1 MSMAK
6 FRKVKNNRKNSPTKG
21 MIYGR
26 AVVNSV
32 VHTSA
37 IAKKITERCTV
48 TEPDILA
55 VINALMTEI
64 SANIAEGNKVVL
76 DNFGSFKLGIRT
88 SPAVSAKKF
97 TQANIKAMYIIYS
110 PYSVMDQGKR
120 VKPMLSG
127 IKMEEMTEYNGIEDE
142 NDGGGTPG
150 GTPGGTSGGTT
161 SGGTSGGGSGKDN
174 TGDTSGGTDKDN
186 PSGGNTESGGTGK
199 DNTGSGEDGGRDNVD
214 L

>member
-6 FRKVKNNRKNSPTKG
+6 FRKVKNNRKNSPTRG

-26 AVVNSV
+26 AVVNRV

-37 IAKKITERCTV
+37 IAKNITERCTV

-97 TQANIKAMYIIYS
+97 TSANIKAMYIIYS

-127 IKMEEMTEYNGIEDE
+127 IKMEEMTEYNGIEDKE
-142 NDGGGTPG
+142 NG
-150 GTPGGTSGGTT
+150 GGTSGGSS

-186 PSGGNTESGGTGK
+186 PSGGNTESGGTG
-199 DNTGSGEDGGRDNVD
+199 DGEGGGGDNVNF
-214 L
+214 

>member
-6 FRKVKNNRKNSPTKG
+6 FRKVKNNRKNSPTRG

-26 AVVNSV
+26 AVVNRV

-37 IAKKITERCTV
+37 IAKNITERCTV

-97 TQANIKAMYIIYS
+97 TSANIKAMYIIYS

-127 IKMEEMTEYNGIEDE
+127 IKMEEMTEYNGIEDKE
-142 NDGGGTPG
+142 NG
-150 GTPGGTSGGTT
+150 GGTSGGTD
-161 SGGTSGGGSGKDN
+161 KDN

-186 PSGGNTESGGTGK
+186 PSGGNTPSGGTGK
-199 DNTGSGEDGGRDNVD
+199 DNTGDGEGGGDDNVS

>member
-1 MSMAK
+1 MAK

-26 AVVNSV
+26 AVVNRV

-88 SPAVSAKKF
+88 SPAVNAKKF
-97 TQANIKAMYIIYS
+97 TSANIKGMYIIYS

-142 NDGGGTPG
+142 ENAGGTTG
-150 GTPGGTSGGTT
+150 GGTSGGTSGET
-161 SGGTSGGGSGKDN
+161 SGGTSGGTSGDN
-174 TGDTSGGTDKDN
+174 TQTGG
-186 PSGGNTESGGTGK
+186 SGNTESGGTG
-199 DNTGSGEDGGRDNVD
+199 DGQGSGSTDVD

>member
-1 MSMAK
+1 MAK
-6 FRKVKNNRKNSPTKG
+6 FRKVKNNRKNSPTRG

-26 AVVNSV
+26 AVVNRV

-76 DNFGSFKLGIRT
+76 DEFGSFKLGIRT
-88 SPAVSAKKF
+88 SPAVNAKKF
-97 TQANIKAMYIIYS
+97 TSANIKNMYVIYT
-110 PYSVMDQGKR
+110 PYTFMDHGKR

-142 NDGGGTPG
+142 EDG
-150 GTPGGTSGGTT
+150 GGTSGGTT
-161 SGGTSGGGSGKDN
+161 GGGTSGGTSGE
-174 TGDTSGGTDKDN
+174 TSGGTSGDN
-186 PSGGNTESGGTGK
+186 TQTGGSGNTESGGTG
-199 DNTGSGEDGGRDNVD
+199 DGQGSGSTDVD

>member
-6 FRKVKNNRKNSPTKG
+6 FRKVKNNRKNSPTRG

-26 AVVNSV
+26 AVVNRV

-37 IAKKITERCTV
+37 IAKNITERCTV

-97 TQANIKAMYIIYS
+97 TSANIKAMYIIYS

-127 IKMEEMTEYNGIEDE
+127 IKMEEMTEYNGIEDKE
-142 NDGGGTPG
+142 ND
-150 GTPGGTSGGTT
+150 GGTSGGTD
-161 SGGTSGGGSGKDN
+161 KDN

-186 PSGGNTESGGTGK
+186 PSGGNTPSGDTGK
-199 DNTGSGEDGGRDNVD
+199 DNTGDGEGGGGDNVNF
-214 L
+214 

>member
-26 AVVNSV
+26 AVVNKV
-32 VHTSA
+32 VHTRA

-64 SANIAEGNKVVL
+64 SANIADGNKVVL
-76 DNFGSFKLGIRT
+76 DEFGSFKLGIRT
-88 SPAVSAKKF
+88 SPAVNAKKF
-97 TQANIKAMYIIYS
+97 TSANIKNMYVIYS
-110 PYSVMDQGKR
+110 PYTVMDQGKR

-142 NDGGGTPG
+142 ENAGGTTG
-150 GTPGGTSGGTT
+150 GGTSGET
-161 SGGTSGGGSGKDN
+161 SGGTSGGTGDGQGSG
-174 TGDTSGGTDKDN
+174 STD
-186 PSGGNTESGGTGK
+186 
-199 DNTGSGEDGGRDNVD
+199 VD

>member
-6 FRKVKNNRKNSPTKG
+6 FRKVKNNRKNSPTRG

-26 AVVNSV
+26 AVVNRV

-64 SANIAEGNKVVL
+64 SANISEGNKVVL

-88 SPAVSAKKF
+88 SPAESAKKF
-97 TQANIKAMYIIYS
+97 TSANIKAMYIIYS

-127 IKMEEMTEYNGIEDE
+127 IKMEEMTEYNGIEDKE
-142 NDGGGTPG
+142 NGGG
-150 GTPGGTSGGTT
+150 T
-161 SGGTSGGGSGKDN
+161 SGGTSGGGTSGGTDKDN
-174 TGDTSGGTDKDN
+174 TGDTSGKDN
-186 PSGGNTESGGTGK
+186 PSGGNTPSGDTGK
-199 DNTGSGEDGGRDNVD
+199 DNTGDGEGGGGDNVNF
-214 L
+214 

>member
-6 FRKVKNNRKNSPTKG
+6 FRKVKNNRKNSPTRG

-26 AVVNSV
+26 AVVNRV

-55 VINALMTEI
+55 VINAMMTEI
-64 SANIAEGNKVVL
+64 SANISEGNKVVL

-127 IKMEEMTEYNGIEDE
+127 IKMEEMTEYNGIEDKE
-142 NDGGGTPG
+142 NGGG
-150 GTPGGTSGGTT
+150 T
-161 SGGTSGGGSGKDN
+161 SGGTSGGGTSGGTDKDN
-174 TGDTSGGTDKDN
+174 TGDTSGKDN
-186 PSGGNTESGGTGK
+186 PSGGNTPSGDTGK
-199 DNTGSGEDGGRDNVD
+199 DNTGDGEDGGGDNVNF
-214 L
+214 

>member
-6 FRKVKNNRKNSPTKG
+6 FRKVKNNRKNSPTRG

-26 AVVNSV
+26 AVVNRV

-64 SANIAEGNKVVL
+64 SANISEGNKVVL

-97 TQANIKAMYIIYS
+97 TSANIKAMYIIYS

-142 NDGGGTPG
+142 ENGGGTTG
-150 GTPGGTSGGTT
+150 GGTSGET
-161 SGGTSGGGSGKDN
+161 SGGTSGGTSGDN
-174 TGDTSGGTDKDN
+174 TQTGG
-186 PSGGNTESGGTGK
+186 SGNTESGGTG
-199 DNTGSGEDGGRDNVD
+199 DGQGSGSTDVD

>member
-1 MSMAK
+1 MAK
-6 FRKVKNNRKNSPTKG
+6 FRKVKNNRKNSPTRG

-26 AVVNSV
+26 AVVNRV

-76 DNFGSFKLGIRT
+76 DEFGSFKLGIRT

-97 TQANIKAMYIIYS
+97 TSANIKNMYVIYS
-110 PYSVMDQGKR
+110 PYTVMDQGKR

-142 NDGGGTPG
+142 ENAGGTTG
-150 GTPGGTSGGTT
+150 GGTSGET
-161 SGGTSGGGSGKDN
+161 SGGTSGGTSGDN
-174 TGDTSGGTDKDN
+174 TQTGG
-186 PSGGNTESGGTGK
+186 SGNTESGGTG
-199 DNTGSGEDGGRDNVD
+199 DGQGSGSTDVD

>member
-6 FRKVKNNRKNSPTKG
+6 FRKVKNNRKNSPTRG

-26 AVVNSV
+26 AVVNRV

-76 DNFGSFKLGIRT
+76 DEFGSFKLGIRT
-88 SPAVSAKKF
+88 SPAVNAKKF
-97 TQANIKAMYIIYS
+97 TSANIKNMYVIYS

-127 IKMEEMTEYNGIEDE
+127 IKMEEMTEYNGLDSGS
-142 NDGGGTPG
+142 DGG
-150 GTPGGTSGGTT
+150 SD
-161 SGGTSGGGSGKDN
+161 GTSGGGSDGGGN
-174 TGDTSGGTDKDN
+174 SGGSSTGDNKDTGGSGDNKD
-186 PSGGNTESGGTGK
+186 
-199 DNTGSGEDGGRDNVD
+199 TGSSGDNEHIV

>member
-6 FRKVKNNRKNSPTKG
+6 FRKVKNNRKNSPTRG

-26 AVVNSV
+26 AVVNRV

-64 SANIAEGNKVVL
+64 SANISEGNKVVL

-97 TQANIKAMYIIYS
+97 TSANIKNMYVIYS
-110 PYSVMDQGKR
+110 PYTVMDQGKR

-127 IKMEEMTEYNGIEDE
+127 IKMEEMTEYNGIEDKE
-142 NDGGGTPG
+142 NGGG
-150 GTPGGTSGGTT
+150 T
-161 SGGTSGGGSGKDN
+161 SGGTSGGG
-174 TGDTSGGTDKDN
+174 TSGGTDKDN
-186 PSGGNTESGGTGK
+186 TGDTSDKDNPGGGNTPSGDTGK
-199 DNTGSGEDGGRDNVD
+199 DNTGDGEGGGGDNVNF
-214 L
+214 

>member
-1 MSMAK
+1 MAK
-6 FRKVKNNRKNSPTKG
+6 FRKVKNNRKNSPTRG

-26 AVVNSV
+26 AVVNRV

-64 SANIAEGNKVVL
+64 SANISEGNKVVL

-142 NDGGGTPG
+142 ENGGGTTG
-150 GTPGGTSGGTT
+150 GVTSGET
-161 SGGTSGGGSGKDN
+161 SGGTSGGTSGDN
-174 TGDTSGGTDKDN
+174 TQTGG
-186 PSGGNTESGGTGK
+186 SGNTESGGTG
-199 DNTGSGEDGGRDNVD
+199 DGQGSGSTDVD

>member
-1 MSMAK
+1 MAK
-6 FRKVKNNRKNSPTKG
+6 FRKVKNNRKNSPTRG

-26 AVVNSV
+26 AVVNRV

-37 IAKKITERCTV
+37 IAKNITERCTV

-97 TQANIKAMYIIYS
+97 TSANIKAMYIIYS

-127 IKMEEMTEYNGIEDE
+127 IKMEEMTEYNGIEDKE
-142 NDGGGTPG
+142 NG
-150 GTPGGTSGGTT
+150 GGTSGGT
-161 SGGTSGGGSGKDN
+161 SGGGTSGGGSGKDN

-186 PSGGNTESGGTGK
+186 PSGGNTPSGDTGK
-199 DNTGSGEDGGRDNVD
+199 DNTGDGEGSGGDNVNF
-214 L
+214 

>member
-6 FRKVKNNRKNSPTKG
+6 FRKVKNNRKNSPTRG

-26 AVVNSV
+26 AVVNKV

-64 SANIAEGNKVVL
+64 SANIADGNKVVL
-76 DNFGSFKLGIRT
+76 DEFGSFKLGIRT
-88 SPAVSAKKF
+88 SPAESAKKF
-97 TQANIKAMYIIYS
+97 TSANIKNMYVIYS
-110 PYSVMDQGKR
+110 PYTVMDQGKR

-127 IKMEEMTEYNGIEDE
+127 IKMEELTEYNGIEDE
-142 NDGGGTPG
+142 ENGGG
-150 GTPGGTSGGTT
+150 T
-161 SGGTSGGGSGKDN
+161 SGGTSGGGTDKDN

-186 PSGGNTESGGTGK
+186 PSGGNTPSGGTGK
-199 DNTGSGEDGGRDNVD
+199 DNTGDGEGGGDDNVS

>member
-6 FRKVKNNRKNSPTKG
+6 FRKVKNNRKNSPTRG

-26 AVVNSV
+26 AVVNRV

-37 IAKKITERCTV
+37 IAKNITERCTV

-97 TQANIKAMYIIYS
+97 TSANIKAMYIIYS

-127 IKMEEMTEYNGIEDE
+127 IKMEEMTEYNGIEDKE
-142 NDGGGTPG
+142 NGGGTSGG
-150 GTPGGTSGGTT
+150 GTSGGGTSGGGTSGGTD
-161 SGGTSGGGSGKDN
+161 KDN
-174 TGDTSGGTDKDN
+174 TGDTSGSTDKDN
-186 PSGGNTESGGTGK
+186 PSGGNTPSGGTG
-199 DNTGSGEDGGRDNVD
+199 DGEGSGGDNVNF
-214 L
+214 

>member
-6 FRKVKNNRKNSPTKG
+6 FRKVKNNRKNSPTRG

-26 AVVNSV
+26 AVVNRV

-64 SANIAEGNKVVL
+64 SANISEGNKVVL

-97 TQANIKAMYIIYS
+97 TSANIKAMYIIYS

-127 IKMEEMTEYNGIEDE
+127 IKMEEMTEYNGIEDKE
-142 NDGGGTPG
+142 NGGG
-150 GTPGGTSGGTT
+150 T
-161 SGGTSGGGSGKDN
+161 SGGTSGGG
-174 TGDTSGGTDKDN
+174 TSGGTDKDN
-186 PSGGNTESGGTGK
+186 TGDTSDKDNPGGGNTPSGDTGK
-199 DNTGSGEDGGRDNVD
+199 DNTGDGEGGGGDNVNF
-214 L
+214 

>member
-6 FRKVKNNRKNSPTKG
+6 FRKVKNNRKNSPTRG

-26 AVVNSV
+26 AVVNRV

-76 DNFGSFKLGIRT
+76 DEFGSFKLGSRT
-88 SPAVSAKKF
+88 SPAVNAKKF
-97 TQANIKAMYIIYS
+97 TSANIKNMYVIYS
-110 PYSVMDQGKR
+110 PYTVMDQGKR

-142 NDGGGTPG
+142 ENSGGTTG
-150 GTPGGTSGGTT
+150 GGTSGGTSGET
-161 SGGTSGGGSGKDN
+161 SGGTSGGTSGDN
-174 TGDTSGGTDKDN
+174 TQTGG
-186 PSGGNTESGGTGK
+186 SGNTESGGTG
-199 DNTGSGEDGGRDNVD
+199 DGQGSGSTDVD

>member
-26 AVVNSV
+26 AVVNRV

-76 DNFGSFKLGIRT
+76 DEFGSFKLGIRT
-88 SPAVSAKKF
+88 SPAVNAKKF
-97 TQANIKAMYIIYS
+97 TSANIKNMYVIYS

-127 IKMEEMTEYNGIEDE
+127 IKMEELIEYNGIEDE
-142 NDGGGTPG
+142 EDSGGTP
-150 GTPGGTSGGTT
+150 GGTT
-161 SGGTSGGGSGKDN
+161 SGGTSGGTDKDN

-186 PSGGNTESGGTGK
+186 PSGGNTESGGTG
-199 DNTGSGEDGGRDNVD
+199 DGQGSGSTDVD

>member
-6 FRKVKNNRKNSPTKG
+6 FRKVKNNRKNSPTRG

-26 AVVNSV
+26 AVVNRV

-64 SANIAEGNKVVL
+64 SANISEGNKVVL

-88 SPAVSAKKF
+88 SPAESAKKF
-97 TQANIKAMYIIYS
+97 TSANIKNMYVIYS
-110 PYSVMDQGKR
+110 PYTVMDQGKR

-127 IKMEEMTEYNGIEDE
+127 IKMEELTEYNGIEDKE
-142 NDGGGTPG
+142 NG
-150 GTPGGTSGGTT
+150 GGTSGR
-161 SGGTSGGGSGKDN
+161 TSGGGTDKDN

-186 PSGGNTESGGTGK
+186 PSGGNTPSGGTGK
-199 DNTGSGEDGGRDNVD
+199 DNTGDGEGGGDDNVS

>member
-6 FRKVKNNRKNSPTKG
+6 FRKVKNNRKNSPTRG

-26 AVVNSV
+26 AVVNRV

-37 IAKKITERCTV
+37 IAKNITERCTV

-110 PYSVMDQGKR
+110 PYTVMDQGKR

-127 IKMEEMTEYNGIEDE
+127 IKMEEMTEYNGIEDKE
-142 NDGGGTPG
+142 NGGGTSGG
-150 GTPGGTSGGTT
+150 GTSGGGTSGGTD
-161 SGGTSGGGSGKDN
+161 KDN

-186 PSGGNTESGGTGK
+186 PGGGNTPSGDTGK
-199 DNTGSGEDGGRDNVD
+199 DNTGDGEGGGGDNVNF
-214 L
+214 

>member
-1 MSMAK
+1 MAK

-26 AVVNSV
+26 AVVNRV

-76 DNFGSFKLGIRT
+76 DEFGSFKLGIRT
-88 SPAVSAKKF
+88 SPAVNAKKF
-97 TQANIKAMYIIYS
+97 TSANIKNMYVIYT
-110 PYSVMDQGKR
+110 PYTFMDHGKR

-142 NDGGGTPG
+142 ENGGGTTG
-150 GTPGGTSGGTT
+150 GGTSGGTSGET
-161 SGGTSGGGSGKDN
+161 SGGTSGGNTQTGGS
-174 TGDTSGGTDKDN
+174 
-186 PSGGNTESGGTGK
+186 GNTESGGTG
-199 DNTGSGEDGGRDNVD
+199 DGQGSGSTDVD

>member
-6 FRKVKNNRKNSPTKG
+6 FRKVKNNRKNSPTRG

-26 AVVNSV
+26 AVVNRV

-64 SANIAEGNKVVL
+64 SANISEGNKVVL

-127 IKMEEMTEYNGIEDE
+127 IKMEEMTEYNGIEDKE
-142 NDGGGTPG
+142 NGGG
-150 GTPGGTSGGTT
+150 T
-161 SGGTSGGGSGKDN
+161 SGGTSGGGTSGGTDKDN
-174 TGDTSGGTDKDN
+174 IGDTSGGTDKDN
-186 PSGGNTESGGTGK
+186 PSSGNTPSGGTGK
-199 DNTGSGEDGGRDNVD
+199 DNTGDGEGGGGDNVNF
-214 L
+214 

>member
-6 FRKVKNNRKNSPTKG
+6 FRKVKNNRKNSPTRG

-26 AVVNSV
+26 AVVNRV

-76 DNFGSFKLGIRT
+76 DEFGSFKLGIRT
-88 SPAVSAKKF
+88 SPAVNAKKF
-97 TQANIKAMYIIYS
+97 TSANIKNMYVIYS

-142 NDGGGTPG
+142 ENGGGTTG
-150 GTPGGTSGGTT
+150 GGTSGET
-161 SGGTSGGGSGKDN
+161 SGGTSGGTSGDN
-174 TGDTSGGTDKDN
+174 TQTGG
-186 PSGGNTESGGTGK
+186 SGNTEGGGSNTDQTGGEGQGSESGG
-199 DNTGSGEDGGRDNVD
+199 DGNMG
-214 L
+214 

>member
-127 IKMEEMTEYNGIEDE
+127 IKMEELTEYNGIEDE
-142 NDGGGTPG
+142 NDGG

-161 SGGTSGGGSGKDN
+161 SGGTSGGGTGKDN

>member
-1 MSMAK
+1 MAK
-6 FRKVKNNRKNSPTKG
+6 FRKVKNNRKNSPTRG

-26 AVVNSV
+26 AVVNRV

-37 IAKKITERCTV
+37 IAKNITERCTV

-97 TQANIKAMYIIYS
+97 TSANIKAMYIIYS

-127 IKMEEMTEYNGIEDE
+127 IKMEEMTEYNGIEDKE
-142 NDGGGTPG
+142 NGGG
-150 GTPGGTSGGTT
+150 T
-161 SGGTSGGGSGKDN
+161 SGGTSGGTDKDN

-186 PSGGNTESGGTGK
+186 PSGGNTPSGDTGK
-199 DNTGSGEDGGRDNVD
+199 DNTGDGEGGGGDNVNF
-214 L
+214 

>member
-26 AVVNSV
+26 AVVNRV

-76 DNFGSFKLGIRT
+76 DEFGSFKLGIRT
-88 SPAVSAKKF
+88 SPAVNAKKF
-97 TQANIKAMYIIYS
+97 TSANIKAMYIIYS

-142 NDGGGTPG
+142 ENGGGTTGG
-150 GTPGGTSGGTT
+150 GTSGETSGGTSGGTT
-161 SGGTSGGGSGKDN
+161 GGGTSSDN
-174 TGDTSGGTDKDN
+174 TQTGGT
-186 PSGGNTESGGTGK
+186 GNTESGGTG
-199 DNTGSGEDGGRDNVD
+199 DGQGSGSTDVD

>member
-6 FRKVKNNRKNSPTKG
+6 FRKVKNNRKNSPTRG

-26 AVVNSV
+26 AVVNRV

-64 SANIAEGNKVVL
+64 SANISEGNKVVL

-88 SPAVSAKKF
+88 SPAVNAKKF
-97 TQANIKAMYIIYS
+97 TSANIKAMYIIYS

-127 IKMEEMTEYNGIEDE
+127 IKMKEMTEYNGIEDKE
-142 NDGGGTPG
+142 NGGG
-150 GTPGGTSGGTT
+150 T
-161 SGGTSGGGSGKDN
+161 SGGTSGGTDKDN
-174 TGDTSGGTDKDN
+174 TGGTSGGTSGGTDKDN
-186 PSGGNTESGGTGK
+186 PSGDNTPSGDTGK
-199 DNTGSGEDGGRDNVD
+199 DNTGDGEGGGGDNVNF
-214 L
+214 

>member
-6 FRKVKNNRKNSPTKG
+6 FRKVKNNRKNSPTRG

-26 AVVNSV
+26 AVVNRV

-37 IAKKITERCTV
+37 IAKNITERCTV

-110 PYSVMDQGKR
+110 PYSVMNQGKR

-127 IKMEEMTEYNGIEDE
+127 IKMEEMTEYNGIEDKE
-142 NDGGGTPG
+142 NGGGTS
-150 GTPGGTSGGTT
+150 GGTSGGTT
-161 SGGTSGGGSGKDN
+161 GGGTSEGGSGKDN

-186 PSGGNTESGGTGK
+186 PSGGNTPSGGTGK
-199 DNTGSGEDGGRDNVD
+199 DNTGDGEGGGDDNVS

>member
-26 AVVNSV
+26 AVVNKV
-32 VHTSA
+32 VHTRA

-64 SANIAEGNKVVL
+64 SANIADGNKVVL
-76 DNFGSFKLGIRT
+76 DDFGSFKLGIRT
-88 SPAVSAKKF
+88 TPAESARKF
-97 TQANIKAMYIIYS
+97 TEANIKNKYIIYS
-110 PYSVMDQGKR
+110 PYTVMEQGRR

-127 IKMEEMTEYNGIEDE
+127 IKMEELTEYNGIEDKE
-142 NDGGGTPG
+142 NG
-150 GTPGGTSGGTT
+150 GGTSGGT
-161 SGGTSGGGSGKDN
+161 S
-174 TGDTSGGTDKDN
+174 GDTSGGTDKDN
-186 PSGGNTESGGTGK
+186 PSGGNPPSGDTGK
-199 DNTGSGEDGGRDNVD
+199 DNTGDGEGGDDNVN

>member
-150 GTPGGTSGGTT
+150 GTSGGTT
-161 SGGTSGGGSGKDN
+161 SGGTSGGGTGKDN

-186 PSGGNTESGGTGK
+186 PSGGNTESGGTG
-199 DNTGSGEDGGRDNVD
+199 SGEDGGSDNVD
-214 L
+214 F

>member
-150 GTPGGTSGGTT
+150 GTSGGTT
-161 SGGTSGGGSGKDN
+161 SGGTSEGGTDKDN
-174 TGDTSGGTDKDN
+174 TGDTSGGTNKDN
-186 PSGGNTESGGTGK
+186 PSGGNTESGGTG
-199 DNTGSGEDGGRDNVD
+199 SGEDGGSDNVD
-214 L
+214 F

>member
-6 FRKVKNNRKNSPTKG
+6 FRKVKNNRKNSPTRG

-26 AVVNSV
+26 AVVNRV

-76 DNFGSFKLGIRT
+76 DEFGSFKLGIRT
-88 SPAVSAKKF
+88 TPAVNAKKF
-97 TQANIKAMYIIYS
+97 TQANIKNMYVIYT
-110 PYSVMDQGKR
+110 PYTFMDHGKR

-127 IKMEEMTEYNGIEDE
+127 IKMEELIEYNGIEDE
-142 NDGGGTPG
+142 EDG
-150 GTPGGTSGGTT
+150 GGTSGGTT
-161 SGGTSGGGSGKDN
+161 GGGTSGETSGGTSGGTSGDN
-174 TGDTSGGTDKDN
+174 TQTGG
-186 PSGGNTESGGTGK
+186 SGNTESGGTG
-199 DNTGSGEDGGRDNVD
+199 DGQGSGSTDVD

>member
-6 FRKVKNNRKNSPTKG
+6 FRKVKNNRKNSPTRG

-26 AVVNSV
+26 AVVNRV

-76 DNFGSFKLGIRT
+76 DEFGSFKLGIRT

-97 TQANIKAMYIIYS
+97 TSANIKNMYVIYS

-127 IKMEEMTEYNGIEDE
+127 IKMEEMTEYNGIEDKE
-142 NDGGGTPG
+142 NGGG
-150 GTPGGTSGGTT
+150 T
-161 SGGTSGGGSGKDN
+161 SGGTSGGG
-174 TGDTSGGTDKDN
+174 TSGGTDKDN
-186 PSGGNTESGGTGK
+186 TGDTSDKDNPGGGNTPSGDTGK
-199 DNTGSGEDGGRDNVD
+199 DNTGDGEGGGGDNVNF
-214 L
+214 